1 MEVEYL
7 SPWWAEDGF
16 AQAVVEEVRQSCLD
30 WDRDR
35 FQSAH
40 LIFTAHGIP
49 VSAASRSPYT
59 RQFSQAAT
67 IIVEKLG
74 KDFQISYQSTPDN
87 SPIPWTEPEITT
99 VIHSLNADVSSDVIV
114 VPIGFICD
122 HVEVLYDLD
131 QEARTVAE
139 AKGLQMVRVPTV
151 GSSPTFIQMLSRQ
164 IRAFVSTLR
173 LNAN

>member
-1 MEVEYL
+1 M
-7 SPWWAEDGF
+7 
-16 AQAVVEEVRQSCLD
+16 
-30 WDRDR
+30 
-35 FQSAH
+35 SAW
-40 LIFTAHGIP
+40 L
-49 VSAASRSPYT
+49 V
-59 RQFSQAAT
+59 
-67 IIVEKLG
+67 L
-74 KDFQISYQSTPDN
+74 
-87 SPIPWTEPEITT
+87 
-99 VIHSLNADVSSDVIV
+99 IV